1 MKTTAS
7 GAKKVMALNIRA
19 QAHRHVRMFAAAN
32 DLTNDTVIEW
42 MIGQMAELYPNYVV
56 PEFAIAE
63 VEDVE
68 PEAEGV

>member
-7 GAKKVMALNIRA
+7 GAKKVMALNIQA

-56 PEFAIAE
+56 PEFAIKVDE
-63 VEDVE
+63 VE
-68 PEAEGV
+68 PETEPV